1 MEEKKNISVGGHQQL
16 MNIESSIDRIPSE
29 ALKKA
34 LLGLDLLLED
44 FDQLKAQ
51 EINFQVYNRTYP
63 LEIWFDS
70 DRQHVRQ
77 HFPLGRHK
85 ICVDDQ
91 RAHLLRPFRNL
102 GADGFAA
109 LSNRLLAQEGIAID
123 PKNTVESLL
132 IELGTEELLR
142 HYQEALNRY
151 NQQASMRRSAGV
163 PDDEELPLIITK
175 TRQRTRSGGR
185 DDRATVTQPRI
196 EPIPDEVYERL
207 AFAFER
213 HFSEVEEDLMHVSLE
228 ALRLDRGAV
237 IHCHVTDIL

>member
-1 MEEKKNISVGGHQQL
+1 M
-16 MNIESSIDRIPSE
+16 
-29 ALKKA
+29 
-34 LLGLDLLLED
+34 GLDLLLED